1 MVKLIE
7 IRPEEGV
14 VESCPP
20 EEIETE
26 RLLTNV
32 IEINNTEMIKTT
44 VKEKY
49 EKYIGTLRE
58 TISKFQNEWDTLYDS
73 YHSLLGDIKS
83 LIINNEKLKSMV
95 LDLEGKVESHN
106 KQILS
111 NDGNIKQQIELLTK
125 NTLSKKTIDWMS
137 QKEVMVKTSKEMEA
151 INSKVK
157 RMEMTQFN
165 SSSLLNSVNADM
177 DNFVTENN
185 SSNMHSRSI
194 NTGNIKDNGYGSVVR
209 TEIVVD
215 VTPIAG
221 QESNT
226 YGTGSSTIGNYS
238 SGVQNA
244 GTIGT
249 GSSTIINSSGIQDA
263 STYGSSSNINV
274 SNLRKDSDISFTTT
288 TTSKGDTVT
297 KSIKKK

>member
-194 NTGNIKDNGYGSVVR
+194 STGNIKDNGYGSVVR

-215 VTPIAG
+215 VNPIAG

-274 SNLRKDSDISFTTT
+274 SNLRKDSDFSFTTT

-297 KSIKKK
+297 KSIKK